1 MDITFARYRISKDL
15 YENMPYDKVQFV
27 DEFEKRAEE
36 EESEETEENTE
47 SEE

>member
-36 EESEETEENTE
+36 ESEETEENTE